1 LAEEEDPPERVP
13 PLPKAFAVEFEAATA
28 RARAAAEYEFMSGIV
43 TSVWLLSF
51 DAGDDV
57 KYSYG
62 EQRGSCCTILPPGS
76 SLHANQASPFYYD

>member
-1 LAEEEDPPERVP
+1 MADEEDPPDSVP
-13 PLPKAFAVEFEAATA
+13 PLLNPEAVDDEAATA

-43 TSVWLLSF
+43 TSGLLSL
-51 DAGDDV
+51 DDGDDV